1 MAISN
6 QQYDQIMKSYTE
18 RQLKNNQ
25 LLNSRILEVYSK
37 VPEYETVCQEMSAF
51 AAASVKK
58 RLLGD
63 HVDSVAF
70 DAYIDSCTSKKQSL
84 LTSNGFPANYLEPIY
99 DCPDCKDTGYI
110 GNVKC
115 HCFKEEQAR
124 ILYESSN
131 LRSILSD
138 CGFDRI
144 CFDYY
149 QNDDLTHYR
158 KAVEDCHHFVD
169 NFDSSYENLLFY
181 GNVGTGKSFLS
192 GCIAKELIS
201 NNHSVLYYSA
211 SELFRIMSNILFNK
225 SDYSIS
231 ADEEDALYTSDLLI
245 IDDLGTELT
254 NSAVATELF
263 SLLNERHLN
272 MKSTIISTNL
282 EFKEL
287 QDRYA
292 DRIFSR
298 LLERYS
304 FKKLTGPDIRRIKK
318 R

>member
-6 QQYDQIMKSYTE
+6 QQYDQIMKIYTD

-25 LLNSRILEVYSK
+25 LLSSRISEVYDR
-37 VPEYETVCQEMSAF
+37 VPEYKTVCELLASY
-51 AAASVKK
+51 AASSVKR
-58 RLLGD
+58 RLAGES
-63 HVDSVAF
+63 VDSHEF
-70 DAYIDSCTSKKQSL
+70 NSYIDSCTKKKTDL
-84 LTSNGFPANYLEPIY
+84 LTSNGFPADYLEPIY
-99 DCPDCKDTGYI
+99 DCPDCRDTGYI
-110 GNVKC
+110 GNTKC
-115 HCFKEEQAR
+115 HCFKKAQAH
-124 ILYESSN
+124 IMYESSN

-138 CGFDRI
+138 CGFDKI
-144 CFDYY
+144 CYDYY
-149 QNDDLTHYR
+149 QGEDLEHYL
-158 KAVEDCHHFVD
+158 KAVDDCRHFVD
-169 NFDSSYENLLFY
+169 NFNSSYENLLFY

-192 GCIAKELIS
+192 GCIAKELLDS
-201 NNHSVLYYSA
+201 EHSIIYYSA
-211 SELFRIMSNILFNK
+211 PELFRLMSDILFDKTDRSQLEN
-225 SDYSIS
+225 YENI
-231 ADEEDALYTSDLLI
+231 LYTSDLLI
-245 IDDLGTELT
+245 IDDLGTELI
-254 NSAVATELF
+254 NNAVATELF